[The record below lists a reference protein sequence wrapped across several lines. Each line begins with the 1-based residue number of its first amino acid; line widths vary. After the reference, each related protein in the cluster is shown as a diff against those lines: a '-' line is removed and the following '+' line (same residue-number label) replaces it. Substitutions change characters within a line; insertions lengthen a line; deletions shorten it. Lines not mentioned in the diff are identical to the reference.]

1 MMKLSEQWNVF
12 LIRVALALLTF
23 AAFAQVLG
31 NEFVNYDDTKYITD
45 NPHVKRGI
53 TGESVIWAFTES
65 HFFMWHPLTSLS
77 HMLDCSLYGLNPRGH
92 HLTNLIL
99 HTASVLLLFSI
110 LRKMTGRVCTA
121 AFVAAAFA
129 LHPLNVESVAWAAER
144 KNVLSGFFWML
155 TIAAY
160 IRYTKQPRIANYLLV
175 VLVFSFALM
184 SKPTTVTLPF
194 VLLLLDYWPLG
205 RFRRKWQNK
214 GNFLQHSE
222 FLKSN
227 YQELP
232 PWRLAAEKIPLLILS
247 VILCVVTIA
256 TQKGGGAL
264 KGTEIL
270 PLGIRMANALVSYV
284 SYIGKIIYPARL
296 AVFYPHP
303 AFNLPAWKPIV
314 SLVVL
319 VAISAAIV
327 YFGRRRPYLIMG
339 WLWYLGTLVPVI
351 GIVQSGGQAMADRYT
366 YLPAIGIFIMAA
378 WGAPELFA
386 QWRYRKIILGTA
398 ATILLTAML
407 ICTHIQVRYW
417 KNSLTLAGH
426 ALEVTKNNDIM
437 HNSYGC
443 ALFEQN
449 RFDEALSQFNSALK
463 INPHN
468 RLAHGNMGKV
478 YANMG
483 VVYAQR
489 GQSDLAVKYLT
500 GAARLKPDDPDVL
513 NDLAWVLATTK
524 NDKLRNPGDAVKFAR
539 NACELTKFS
548 QPEHLDTLAAAYAAA
563 GNFPE
568 AIATAEKAVDLALS
582 FRQKELAAKI
592 QKQLELYKSN
602 TPYRE

>member
-1 MMKLSEQWNVF
+1 MMKLSGQWNVF
-12 LIRVALALLTF
+12 LIRVALVLLTF

-45 NPHVKRGI
+45 NPHVKKGL

-77 HMLDCSLYGLNPRGH
+77 HMLDCSLYGLNPSGH

-99 HTASVLLLFSI
+99 HTASVLMLFGI
-110 LRKMTGRVCTA
+110 LRKMTGKIWAA

-129 LHPLNVESVAWAAER
+129 LHPLDVESVAWAAER

-160 IRYTKQPRIANYLLV
+160 IRYTKHQRVADYLLII
-175 VLVFSFALM
+175 LVFSCALM

-205 RFRRKWQNK
+205 RFRWKRQN
-214 GNFLQHSE
+214 
-222 FLKSN
+222 
-227 YQELP
+227 QETSL
-232 PWRLAAEKIPLLILS
+232 WRLVAEKIPLLVLS
-247 VILCVVTIA
+247 AILCVITVV
-256 TQKGGGAL
+256 TQKGGGVL
-264 KGTEIL
+264 KATEIL
-270 PLGIRMANALVSYV
+270 SFGIRMANALVSYV
-284 SYIGKIIYPARL
+284 SYIGKMIYPTRL

-303 AFNLPAWKPIV
+303 AFNLPVWKPIV
-314 SLVVL
+314 SLIVL
-319 VAISAAIV
+319 VAVSAVIV
-327 YFGRRRPYLIMG
+327 YFGRRRPYLITG
-339 WLWYLGTLVPVI
+339 WLWYIGTLVPVI

-366 YLPAIGIFIMAA
+366 YLPEIGIFIMVA
-378 WGAPELFA
+378 WGASELFA
-386 QWRYRKIILGTA
+386 ERRYRKIMLGTSA
-398 ATILLTAML
+398 AILLASMM
-407 ICTHIQVRYW
+407 ICTRVQVGYW
-417 KNSLTLAGH
+417 KNSATLASH

-443 ALFEQN
+443 ALFEQD
-449 RFDEALSQFNSALK
+449 RFDEALSQFNIALK

-489 GQSDLAVKYLT
+489 GQSNLAVKYLT

-524 NDKLRNPGDAVKFAR
+524 NDKLRNPSDAVKFAK

-582 FRQKELAAKI
+582 FRQKELAARI
-592 QKQLELYKSN
+592 QKQLELYKSG